1 MVCNEH
7 DKMYIKNTVNVPPD
21 VSTSMTYIP
30 GTGPQVR
37 GRMLPMIPIQKRVM
51 LMLVMLKPI
60 PILHALSPSSL
71 RPGCPSAPPPVARHT
86 WRLDSPYTQN
96 MWGSAVTGG
105 TLGHYNYLTIIHW
118 DTRIIGHWNTG
129 TLENSTFRY

>member
-1 MVCNEH
+1 MLKVNCHMVCTEH
-7 DKMYIKNTVNVPPD
+7 DKTYIKQTVIVPPD

-37 GRMLPMIPIQKRVM
+37 GRMLLMIPLWKRVM
-51 LMLVMLKPI
+51 LTLVMLIPT

-71 RPGCPSAPPPVARHT
+71 RPGCPCAPPPVARHT
-86 WRLDSPYTQN
+86 WRPDSRYTQN

-105 TLGHYNYLTIIHW
+105 TLELFNNGI
-118 DTRIIGHWNTG
+118 
-129 TLENSTFRY
+129 LE